1 MAMVSAKIADILCI
15 ILLHLVAL
23 LIKPGTVCPFKVP
36 ERSKFSLTIYDHF
49 KALNVLDHSSL
60 YHQYTLEI
68 CCERI

>member
-23 LIKPGTVCPFKVP
+23 NKTGTVCPFKVP

-49 KALNVLDHSSL
+49 KALNELDHS
-60 YHQYTLEI
+60 
-68 CCERI
+68 